1 MAPTKPIKSTRSKK
15 IGTKSNQSQLKEA
28 VRALGGDDGDIQLLR
43 GVDSDD
49 EAVSNKGERK
59 EQNGLQARELAQ
71 FVKSLNLPAASTLDE
86 IPSAPIKS
94 KGKGKEK
101 SKDAP
106 REKTAPNVSAAEA
119 KSRDKTKRKGEEP
132 AKDKSEKDKRGK
144 KNDKKSKDNVKD
156 KIKEPLP
163 TPAAPTVA
171 PAQPTA
177 PSKDTAKPSAK
188 KAKLI
193 LTPSSKWYEDLP
205 RLAPSSGTLSESKL
219 SALSARAAALH
230 ASDSAAFSESQ
241 FGLSTSDAHFLES
254 VLQGGTRSDRLSAL
268 ALVVQGAPVHST
280 RSLEGLRAMAS
291 KKGGRGESLKALRA
305 IVDWWVGGGCPDR
318 KLRYFRDQP
327 VTSPDITDAHLIVWH
342 FEDWLKKYFF
352 SILQL
357 LEPLS
362 LDPLAYIRTQT
373 MSLIFTLL
381 KEKPEQE
388 QNLLRLLV
396 NKLGDSDK
404 SVASKASFHV
414 LQLLVPHP
422 SMKGVII
429 REMTS
434 LVLKK
439 QADHTHTHARYY
451 GVITLNQFTL
461 ASGDKDI
468 AAALISLYFQIFEDI
483 LGKGEIETPAEDAGE
498 ADQALRR
505 PNARDKARQNE
516 RMKKKGIKGKVPSGG
531 EVFAETEDSNA
542 KLIAA
547 LITGIHRALPFA
559 KTDTAIFDKHMST
572 LFRITHSAPFNIS
585 IQALVLIEK
594 VSSANK
600 SISDRFYR
608 TLYDSILDPRLL
620 TSSKQAMY
628 LNLVFKAMKS
638 DTSYRRV
645 VAFVKRMLQSLT
657 VHQPP
662 FICGALYLL
671 GELFNTTPG
680 LRELLKD
687 NEVKRNQ
694 VTISED
700 LEDPTRGDGSYD
712 PKKRDP
718 QWANA
723 HRTCLWELLP
733 FLHHYHPSVSLHARQ
748 LLTGAQITATADLGL
763 NTLTHFLDRFVY
775 RNPKKPKPRPVS
787 VMHPAAHDPDGT
799 RVRLMKDTIDTTPT
813 VNDESFWKK
822 NVKEVPADQLFF
834 HKFFLQKVEKQ
845 KARAS
850 KAEKRKKEKDE
861 DMDDSEEEGA
871 DHAEGSE
878 GEADGS
884 SDGDSESE
892 GSELDE
898 GAVWKALQ
906 SSMPELQNA
915 GDESDDIPSG
925 LDDMSDD
932 EDDDSDDSKSNQE
945 NGSDIEDDVSIE
957 GGSMPD
963 DLGDS
968 DEEIEFSED
977 PEDLIEF
984 SGGDG
989 SSSDEEAV
997 QGKRKKTSAADSKRE
1012 KRKKL
1017 RRLPTFA
1024 SAEDY
1029 AKMIDEA
1036 PEDDI

>member
-1 MAPTKPIKSTRSKK
+1 MAPTKPVKAVKSKK
-15 IGTKSNQSQLKEA
+15 TGNKSNGSQLKEA
-28 VRALGGDDGDIQLLR
+28 VRALGGDDGDIQLLQ

-49 EAVSNKGERK
+49 DGAANKGGSK
-59 EQNGLQARELAQ
+59 VKNGLQARELAQ

-86 IPSAPIKS
+86 APNASGKI

-101 SKDAP
+101 TKDVSGN
-106 REKTAPNVSAAEA
+106 KTARKVDGAGEA
-119 KSRDKTKRKGEEP
+119 KPAGKAKRTDEGADKGKQ
-132 AKDKSEKDKRGK
+132 DKK
-144 KNDKKSKDNVKD
+144 KDKKSKSNAND
-156 KIKEPLP
+156 KSKEPERP
-163 TPAAPTVA
+163 TKPLPAASTSAPT
-171 PAQPTA
+171 QTA
-177 PSKDTAKPSAK
+177 MPPKDAAKPSGK
-188 KAKLI
+188 KAKLVCRH
-193 LTPSSKWYEDLP
+193 PSSKWYEDLP
-205 RLAPSSGTLSESKL
+205 PLAPSGGSLSESKL
-219 SALSARAAALH
+219 SALAARAAALH
-230 ASDSAAFSESQ
+230 AADTTAFSDSQ
-241 FGLSTSDAHFLES
+241 FGLSSSDAHFLES
-254 VLQGGTRSDRLSAL
+254 VLQGGTRSDRLR
-268 ALVVQGAPVHST
+268 APVHST
-280 RSLEGLRAMAS
+280 RSLDGLRAMAS

-327 VTSPDITDAHLIVWH
+327 VTSPDITDAHLIIWH

-357 LEPLS
+357 LE
-362 LDPLAYIRTQT
+362 
-373 MSLIFTLL
+373 
-381 KEKPEQE
+381 PEQE

-404 SVASKASFHV
+404 SVASKASFHI

-422 SMKGVII
+422 SMKGVIL
-429 REMTS
+429 REMTT

-439 QADHTHTHARYY
+439 QADHMHARYY

-461 ASGDKDI
+461 APGDKDI
-468 AAALISLYFQIFEDI
+468 AASLIGLYFQIFEDI
-483 LGKGEIETPAEDAGE
+483 LGKGEQEAPAVDVAEE
-498 ADQALRR
+498 QVNRR
-505 PNARDKARQNE
+505 PNARDKARQKDKQ
-516 RMKKKGIKGKVPSGG
+516 KKKGVKGKESSGDV
-531 EVFAETEDSNA
+531 VFAETEDSNS
-542 KLIAA
+542 K
-547 LITGIHRALPFA
+547 
-559 KTDTAIFDKHMST
+559 FDKHMNT

-600 SISDRFYR
+600 SIGDRFYR

-620 TSSKQAMY
+620 VSSKQAMY
-628 LNLVFKAMKS
+628 LNLVFKAMKA
-638 DTSYRRV
+638 DKSYRRV

-680 LRELLKD
+680 LRDLLKD

-700 LEDPTRGDGSYD
+700 VEDPARGDGEYD

-763 NTLTHFLDRFVY
+763 NTLAHFLDRFVY
-775 RNPKKPKPRPVS
+775 RNPKKSKARPVS

-822 NVKEVPADQLFF
+822 SVKDVPADQLFF
-834 HKFFLQKVEKQ
+834 HKFFLQKIEKQ
-845 KARAS
+845 KSRAS
-850 KAEKRKKEKDE
+850 KAEKRKKDKDE
-861 DMDDSEEEGA
+861 DDSDVSDEEE
-871 DHAEGSE
+871 DAEGPE
-878 GEADGS
+878 DQDG
-884 SDGDSESE
+884 
-892 GSELDE
+892 
-898 GAVWKALQ
+898 
-906 SSMPELQNA
+906 
-915 GDESDDIPSG
+915 ESDDDDEVMMIARAETRANDDG
-925 LDDMSDD
+925 DMSDD
-932 EDDDSDDSKSNQE
+932 GEPSQDD
-945 NGSDIEDDVSIE
+945 GSDAEDKASI
-957 GGSMPD
+957 GRKYAN

-968 DEEIEFSED
+968 DEELEFAED
-977 PEDLIEF
+977 PDDLIEL
-984 SGGDG
+984 SGGDA
-989 SSSDEEAV
+989 SSSDEEPV
-997 QGKRKKTSAADSKRE
+997 QGKRKKSVAVDNKLE
-1012 KRKKL
+1012 KRKKQ

-1029 AKMIDEA
+1029 EKMIDEA